1 MLFKYLITAFIFLS
15 GNQSFLSIKMN
26 AHALHL
32 SNFEIRED
40 AGQSMMNLRLRV
52 FQDDCRDAIK
62 NARLSAV
69 PIANETFLTDQQA
82 AIETYFQT
90 YLQLKFDDNPAIFTL
105 IQSNAEADIYEFTF
119 SFSPPGQWKKM
130 AIRADYFMELFD
142 DQSNIGMVVFKEIK
156 QFFRFTAGQKNVEF
170 VY

>member
-1 MLFKYLITAFIFLS
+1 M
-15 GNQSFLSIKMN
+15 
-26 AHALHL
+26 
-32 SNFEIRED
+32 
-40 AGQSMMNLRLRV
+40 
-52 FQDDCRDAIK
+52 
-62 NARLSAV
+62 
-69 PIANETFLTDQQA
+69 PIAKETFLTDQQA

-119 SFSPPGQWKKM
+119 SFSPPDQWKKM